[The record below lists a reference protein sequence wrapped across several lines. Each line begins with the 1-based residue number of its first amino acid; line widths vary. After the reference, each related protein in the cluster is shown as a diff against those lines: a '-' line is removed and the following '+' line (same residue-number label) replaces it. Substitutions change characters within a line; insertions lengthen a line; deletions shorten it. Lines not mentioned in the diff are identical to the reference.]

1 MGYVSTAGLLRVGD
15 GRVKKNYNELG
26 KQRMRIALI
35 SDIHGNFT
43 ALSAV
48 LADIE
53 KASVDQI
60 VFLGDSIALG
70 PQPKQV
76 IERLR
81 ELSCLCVMGNHES
94 YELNL
99 AQFLKG
105 NHAEW
110 AKETIAWGVSQ
121 LAQTDIDFLQ
131 TFKATVQ
138 IPLDSADP
146 QRQLLCFHG
155 SPKSFNDLVLA
166 TTPAAELDNLLT
178 GHSALIMACGHTHVQ
193 MMRRHRSILL
203 VNPGSVGSPMEE
215 MPFTGEPRLL
225 PWAEYGI
232 IEVQAKQVKIELCRV
247 PYNLALAKEI
257 ALTSGLPYANDW
269 VRRWQNG

>member
-1 MGYVSTAGLLRVGD
+1 
-15 GRVKKNYNELG
+15 
-26 KQRMRIALI
+26 MRIALI

-43 ALSAV
+43 AFSAV
-48 LADIE
+48 LDAIE
-53 KASVDQI
+53 KAAVDQI
-60 VFLGDSIALG
+60 VFLGDAVALG

-76 IERLR
+76 IEQLR
-81 ELSCLCVMGNHES
+81 ALNCPCVMGNHES

-99 AQFLKG
+99 AQFLQG
-105 NHAEW
+105 NHADW
-110 AKETIAWGVSQ
+110 AKETITWGVSQ
-121 LAQTDIDFLQ
+121 LAQADMDFLRN
-131 TFKATVQ
+131 FEATAQ
-138 IPLDSADP
+138 IPLDPADP
-146 QRQLLCFHG
+146 QMRLLCFHG
-155 SPKSFNDLVLA
+155 SPQSFNDMLLA
-166 TTPAAELDNLLT
+166 TTPAGELDNLLK
-178 GHSALIMACGHTHVQ
+178 GQSAPVMACGHTHVQ

-232 IEVQAKQVKIELCRV
+232 IEVRAKQIKIELCRV
-247 PYNLALAKEI
+247 PYDLALAKAI